1 MPKGRR
7 PIPPAPPPSPA
18 DDAADAIPDF
28 DPVPLRGRSDG
39 WTPDRQID
47 FIEALA
53 ATGCVTQAAE
63 SVGMNR
69 VAAYRLRGDP
79 RAASFRAAW
88 GWALEHAVAQ
98 LSDAVTSRAI
108 HGVARPVFF
117 QGKQVGERR
126 YYDERLAM
134 FLLRYRDPMRYGA
147 WIDQVTSASRHPEA
161 TTLGFLDAMIA
172 LSDDA
177 HAEAFGD
184 PPAGRRPMSPGS
196 RCVMPDTPEEAHEK
210 LVAEN
215 DRLRQDRGKEADR
228 ADDAEFD
235 LAQLRASIAAARR
248 ADAAAGGQTG
258 GEGANPGGT

>member
-1 MPKGRR
+1 M
-7 PIPPAPPPSPA
+7 
-18 DDAADAIPDF
+18 PDF
-28 DPVPLRGRSDG
+28 DPVPLRERSDG
-39 WTPDRQID
+39 WSPDRQID

-108 HGVARPVFF
+108 HGVARPVFY
-117 QGKQVGERR
+117 QGQQVGERR

-147 WIDQVTSASRHPEA
+147 WIDKVKSVSRHPEA
-161 TTLGFLDAMIA
+161 ATLGFLDSMIA

-184 PPAGRRPMSPGS
+184 PPAGRRPMSPGA

-215 DRLRQDRGKEADR
+215 DRIRQDRGKEATR
-228 ADDAEFD
+228 ADDAESD
-235 LAQLRASIAAARR
+235 LAELRAAVATGRAAT
-248 ADAAAGGQTG
+248 GETG

>member
-1 MPKGRR
+1 MPRSRR
-7 PIPPAPPPSPA
+7 PIPPAPPA
-18 DDAADAIPDF
+18 DDAANAMPDF
-28 DPVPLRGRSDG
+28 DPVPLRERSDG
-39 WTPDRQID
+39 WTPDRQIE

-53 ATGCVTQAAE
+53 ATGCVAQAAE

-88 GWALEHAVAQ
+88 RWALEHAVGQ

-147 WIDQVTSASRHPEA
+147 WIDKVKSASRHPEA
-161 TTLGFLDAMIA
+161 NTLGLFDAMIA
-172 LSDDA
+172 LCDDA
-177 HAEAFGD
+177 HLEQFGD
-184 PPAGRRPMSPGS
+184 PPARRRPMSPGS

-215 DRLRQDRGKEADR
+215 DRLRQDWGKEAER

-235 LAQLRASIAAARR
+235 LAELRASIAAASQ
-248 ADAAAGGQTG
+248 AGAAADGSAGP
-258 GEGANPGGT
+258 EGANPGGT